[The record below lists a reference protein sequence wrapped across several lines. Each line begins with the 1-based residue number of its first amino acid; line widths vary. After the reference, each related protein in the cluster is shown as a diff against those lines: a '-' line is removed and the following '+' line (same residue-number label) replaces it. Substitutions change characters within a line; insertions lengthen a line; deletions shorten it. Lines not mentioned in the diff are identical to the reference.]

1 MSLSRELVVG
11 VLGLGHWGPNIVRC
25 LANHSRVRLKYV
37 CDTNTQAF
45 ARVKSLIPAE
55 CQEVTD
61 PDAVF
66 ADPEVNAVLVVT
78 PASTHHALVKRAL
91 LAQKHVF
98 CEKPLTLDVA
108 EAEELCELAEKNDK
122 KLIVGF
128 TFLFNNG
135 IRKLKSL
142 YEVGDLGNIYY
153 LTSVRTH
160 MGLVRED
167 VDVIGDLAPHDI
179 SIMNYILEAAP
190 EKVVA
195 VGSRPLGS
203 ERYDVAFIT
212 LFYPNGVIGEIHVS
226 WINSKKERLVSIIGS
241 EARAEFND
249 LDNMEPIRLFKK
261 GIAKAEQVEPEYGNF
276 QYLVRDGDII
286 SPKIEISEPLGQML
300 DSFVRAVVDNESV
313 VADGRFA
320 LDITKTLVEI
330 DRSLVSTQ

>member
-25 LANHSRVRLKYV
+25 LANHPRVHLKYV
-37 CDTNTQAF
+37 CDTNVQAF
-45 ARVKSLIPAE
+45 ARVKSLITSDCE
-55 CQEVTD
+55 EVVD
-61 PDAVF
+61 PDVIF
-66 ADPEVNAVLVVT
+66 TDPEVNAVLIVT
-78 PASTHHALVKRAL
+78 PASTHHALAKRAL

-98 CEKPLTLDVA
+98 CEKPLTLDVE
-108 EAEELCELAEKNDK
+108 EAEELCELAEANNK
-122 KLIVGF
+122 KLVVGF
-128 TFLFNNG
+128 TFLFNHG
-135 IRKLKSL
+135 IKKLKSL
-142 YEVGDLGNIYY
+142 YEVGDLGSIYY

-167 VDVIGDLAPHDI
+167 VDVVGDLVPHDI
-179 SIMNYILEAAP
+179 SIMNYILESTP

-195 VGSRPLGS
+195 VGSKPLGT
-203 ERYDVAFIT
+203 ERCDVAFIS
-212 LFYPNGVIGEIHVS
+212 LFYPNGIIGEIHVS

-300 DSFVRAVVDNESV
+300 DSFVCAVVDNEPV

-320 LDITKTLVEI
+320 LDVTKTLVEI
-330 DRSLVSTQ
+330 NRSLISIN